1 MTAGAAMRTRQKGVG
16 FLGVLTLLVG
26 IVVLAIMGLKVVP
39 AYIEYF
45 TIKKAIA
52 GMTQSGELRNASV
65 ADVRKAFERR
75 AAIDDFTSVTPQ
87 DLEITKEGN
96 EIVLG
101 FAYEKRIR
109 LLRNVSLVIEF
120 SGSSGGSGKAAE

>member
-1 MTAGAAMRTRQKGVG
+1 MRTTQKGVG

-45 TIKKAIA
+45 NIKKAIS
-52 GMTQSGELRNASV
+52 GMIQSGELRNASV
-65 ADVRKAFERR
+65 ADIRKAFDRR

-96 EIVLG
+96 EIVLS

-109 LLRNVSLVIEF
+109 LLRNVSLMIEF
-120 SGSSGGSGKAAE
+120 AGSSGGSGKAAE